1 MSVAAP
7 PTAVVR
13 RRDLPCHRTREQWR
27 RHISRRQRPRHVLA
41 VVGASRRF
49 DCRTY
54 SGVCAYVEPP
64 PPRRAYPDPKPPFA
78 DPWSPSPYAT
88 GFNRTYGR
96 SGHLFGSRYHSTLI
110 LDDAQLLEVT
120 RYIHLNPV
128 RAGLVRRPEDFSWS
142 SYRSYITPQADD
154 ELVNANPV
162 LSLLALE
169 RERACAAYEE
179 FVLSALAEPGTENIG

>member
-1 MSVAAP
+1 MPRRPRLFFAGGTYHVTARGNNGDDIFRGDNDRATYFQLLAKAVGE
-7 PTAVVR
+7 TAVQI
-13 RRDLPCHRTREQWR
+13 L
-27 RHISRRQRPRHVLA
+27 
-41 VVGASRRF
+41 
-49 DCRTY
+49 
-54 SGVCAYVEPP
+54 AYVLM
-64 PPRRAYPDPKPPFA
+64 
-78 DPWSPSPYAT
+78 SNHLHLVVHTPSPNLHLLIHGVHRPYAA

-110 LDDAQLLEVT
+110 LDDAQLLEET

-154 ELVNANPV
+154 ELVNTNPV
-162 LSLLALE
+162 LALLALE

-179 FVLSALAEPGTENIG
+179 FVLSALAEPGTENIS